1 MSNHLWL
8 LTVAVHDN
16 FPPLVLIQK
25 VCSCNTI
32 CHHLGAQCMNEEGFQ
47 VTEESSY
54 MEAWRGTRRIIE
66 TKEKQKS
73 LSE

>member
-8 LTVAVHDN
+8 YTVAVHDN

-32 CHHLGAQCMNEEGFQ
+32 CHHLDAQCKGVEGFQ
-47 VTEESSY
+47 VTEESY
-54 MEAWRGTRRIIE
+54 METCGGVHVV
-66 TKEKQKS
+66 
-73 LSE
+73 